1 MYAVLDG
8 AALFRVLRQGRYFRL
23 LPCGSLSTPRFQ
35 LTHHL
40 ICDTH
45 LLERWVFM
53 GFHALTN
60 SHPAFGQA
68 VCFLF
73 KLLKSIKL
81 II

>member
-1 MYAVLDG
+1 
-8 AALFRVLRQGRYFRL
+8 
-23 LPCGSLSTPRFQ
+23 
-35 LTHHL
+35 
-40 ICDTH
+40 
-45 LLERWVFM
+45 M